1 MTLISALGCS
11 GLTDNPFHGKMG
23 IYLRCLRLTDNQLS
37 GSCRLL
43 GALSGSDGQNG
54 SIEVC
59 PRISGA
65 LNKLLCLHNGR
76 YQP

>member
-1 MTLISALGCS
+1 MTLDLSVTLISALGCS

-43 GALSGSDGQNG
+43 GALSGSDGRTAVF
-54 SIEVC
+54 EVRL
-59 PRISGA
+59 RIVG
-65 LNKLLCLHNGR
+65 H
-76 YQP
+76 

>member
-11 GLTDNPFHGKMG
+11 GLTDNPFHGKIG

-54 SIEVC
+54 VLRFARELVGQLS
-59 PRISGA
+59 
-65 LNKLLCLHNGR
+65 KLLCLHNGR